1 MNGKKFIPAPDAEF
15 DEWLQKFANAL
26 KLLANTIG
34 IANADVQAVETLTNA
49 WIAAF
54 QNHLATRDTARAATE
69 TKDEAR
75 ADAELFVRRLAREI
89 QAKANTTDA
98 HREQLGITVKDVE
111 PTPTSP
117 DYVQTL
123 APPLVVVD
131 FSQPQRAVIH
141 FGKNPQN
148 ERENAKPKY
157 IAGARITFRL
167 ISPNANEVKAKNQSK
182 FVDDMPE
189 YTAFNEWLF
198 VADDTNSPY
207 LHIVE
212 TNTPLTL
219 EYRAQ
224 WFDKKMRLGPPGE
237 AARVTI
243 SP

>member
-1 MNGKKFIPAPDAEF
+1 MPGTKYIPNPDAEF
-15 DEWLQKFANAL
+15 DEWLQKFKNAL
-26 KLLANTIG
+26 KLLAQQIG
-34 IANADVQAVETLTNA
+34 IDNADVTAVETLTNS
-49 WIAAF
+49 WVTAF
-54 QNHLATRDTARAATE
+54 QNHLAMQDSARAATE

-75 ADAELFVRRLAREI
+75 ADAETYVRRLAREI

-123 APPLVVVD
+123 PVPLVMVD
-131 FSQPQRAVIH
+131 FSQPERAIIH
-141 FGKNPQN
+141 FGTNPGD
-148 ERENAKPKY
+148 ERNNAKPKY

-167 ISPNANEVKAKNQSK
+167 VNPSLQEAQSKGMSK
-182 FVDDMPE
+182 FVETLPE
-189 YTAFNEWLF
+189 YTAYKEWLF

-212 TNTPLTL
+212 TDMPLEI

-224 WFDKKMRLGPPGE
+224 WFDRKMRLGPPGE